1 MKRVRFFISI
11 ALFSST
17 FSFSADSAIS
27 QVGPK
32 ETAQKRQA
40 EIARQFCNEKA
51 AREKVTKRDLA
62 SFVVGCMDAI
72 EDAEKRSRST
82 Q

>member
-1 MKRVRFFISI
+1 LKQVRFFILI

-17 FSFSADSAIS
+17 FSFSADSATS
-27 QVGPK
+27 QVGPQ
-32 ETAQKRQA
+32 EAAQKRA
-40 EIARQFCNEKA
+40 ETARQFCTEKA

-72 EDAEKRSRST
+72 EEAEKRSRSS

>member
-1 MKRVRFFISI
+1 LKKVRFFILI

-17 FSFSADSAIS
+17 FSFSVDSATS
-27 QVGPK
+27 PVGPK
-32 ETAQKRQA
+32 EPAQKRA
-40 EIARQFCNEKA
+40 ELARQFCNEKA
-51 AREKVTKRDLA
+51 VRERVTKRDLA

-72 EDAEKRSRST
+72 EDAEKRPRST

>member
-1 MKRVRFFISI
+1 MKQVLTVSLI

-17 FSFSADSAIS
+17 FSFSADSATS

-32 ETAQKRQA
+32 EAAQKRA

-51 AREKVTKRDLA
+51 ARERVTKRDLA
-62 SFVVGCMDAI
+62 SFVVGCMNAI
-72 EDAEKRSRST
+72 EEAEKRSRGS